1 VLENWELSHPAGN
14 CVWSFTRVLQYY
26 LGGWLGLDIIQLS
39 RSIYRLQDMPMI
51 CQGKRDASVVLL
63 LEREIKAGLKTQ
75 LAITPEPAP
84 SLSTLT

>member
-1 VLENWELSHPAGN
+1 MLENWQLSHPAGN

-39 RSIYRLQDMPMI
+39 RSIYRLRDMPMI